1 MVNRDFKAA
10 PQTVKDVV
18 VGGLVSEPESV
29 YRKNYVFQLTG
40 SHSKQ
45 LLVLRPLRSL
55 LQHSVKVILLVGG
68 GAEPGKS
75 SWVQQEDQNM
85 EGSLDIV
92 SARCSVALALVFWC
106 EDKVALELE
115 KLKLWHVLV
124 TDEVLPIASE
134 SKVDQVDL
142 VRVMSSDQ
150 NVL

>member
-45 LLVLRPLRSL
+45 LLVLRPFRSL

-75 SWVQQEDQNM
+75 S
-85 EGSLDIV
+85 
-92 SARCSVALALVFWC
+92 
-106 EDKVALELE
+106 
-115 KLKLWHVLV
+115 
-124 TDEVLPIASE
+124 
-134 SKVDQVDL
+134 
-142 VRVMSSDQ
+142 
-150 NVL
+150 